1 MKTTTKGMD
10 ITLWVF
16 SGLLAALFMI
26 AGIAK
31 FFGAM
36 NDEFRGWGYTLEFAT
51 IVGII
56 EVLAGI
62 GLLFKRA
69 AGWSAL
75 ALMVI
80 MLGAIWTHAT
90 HAEYAMLALPIVVF
104 LLLGFVAWGRGL
116 AWESRRPP
124 EVSGA
129 TSTPQR
135 T

>member
-16 SGLLAALFMI
+16 SGLLAALFVV
-26 AGIAK
+26 AGTAK

-36 NDEFRGWGYTLEFAT
+36 NDEFLGWGYTLGFAT
-51 IVGII
+51 VIGIV

-69 AGWSAL
+69 AGWAAL
-75 ALMVI
+75 ALMVV
-80 MLGAIWTHAT
+80 MLGAMWTHAT
-90 HAEYAMLALPIVVF
+90 HGEYAMLTLPIVVF

-116 AWESRRPP
+116 AWESRRPA
-124 EVSGA
+124 ELSGV